1 MPGYRTHDT
10 IAVIAAPVL
19 TAGTFALL
27 TIHNHEP
34 ATSAAQGAA
43 ILTTTHLLCSYFMS
57 PDLDIRSA
65 IAPRW
70 GPFAVLWK
78 PYEIAIPHRSWL
90 SHSGLSA
97 LLRLIYIALIAS
109 IIASAA
115 GIISGWRDTGF
126 WLYATANSYP
136 RETMLILAGAIIADM
151 LHVAADWFTSEIRHY
166 TGILTMIGILACAYY
181 YY

>member
-57 PDLDIRSA
+57 PDLDIQSA
-65 IAPRW
+65 IAARW
-70 GPFAVLWK
+70 GPFAVL
-78 PYEIAIPHRSWL
+78 RQ
-90 SHSGLSA
+90 
-97 LLRLIYIALIAS
+97 
-109 IIASAA
+109 
-115 GIISGWRDTGF
+115 
-126 WLYATANSYP
+126 
-136 RETMLILAGAIIADM
+136 
-151 LHVAADWFTSEIRHY
+151 Y